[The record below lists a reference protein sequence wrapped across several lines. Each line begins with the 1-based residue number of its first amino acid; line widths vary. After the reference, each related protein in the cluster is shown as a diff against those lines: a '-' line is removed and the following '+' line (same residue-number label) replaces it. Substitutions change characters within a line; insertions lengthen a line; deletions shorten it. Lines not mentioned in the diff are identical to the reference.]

1 MSTKINKLIMSGFRG
16 ATSQVEVAFDIP
28 KAVTLIFGENGT
40 GKSTIADAFDF
51 VCNRSCGS
59 LENYSL
65 GEPPRRHVASLGCEP
80 SNVKVTLTSGAK
92 TWVASL
98 GGNGP
103 VVNPQHDCPDARILR
118 RRKILDLIE
127 TQPKQRF
134 EALKT
139 YITVPNIEK
148 SENTLRAACNETED
162 TFNEASRALGQAK
175 DELEK
180 LWTAEN
186 KPCNNA
192 IEWAALESQ
201 KDTSKLQANVA
212 EVEKLIPA
220 FQNVETALS
229 SFDKA
234 LTDEKKAA
242 QALTEAEAKLKEAE
256 SRQTQR
262 NAELLSLLREAKD
275 YINQKITLTQCP
287 VCEQDIDS
295 TKLLKRLGER
305 IDEMPELDL
314 LVSDTKTK
322 KLQTESKKSVVN
334 QARKDFCQRTKTLA
348 ILLKSCALAE
358 VNGQNLDWGYFNA
371 LLSDQEPSD
380 AVEQQARQFWK
391 MASEFHQPLK
401 TRKDID
407 QKSINQHNAIK
418 GQLETLKEKVL
429 QATSQEDLL
438 TKLKLGL
445 EIVSKER
452 KDYVENILDS
462 ISVEVERL
470 YAKLHPG
477 EDIGKIRFFLK
488 PNAIGSLEFDAQFHN
503 ASALPPQAYYSES
516 HLDTLGIC
524 VFLALAK
531 HFKTERTIVVL
542 DDVLTSVDGPHLERF
557 MTLLHDEAEHFNQM
571 VVTTHYRLWRD
582 RYRWARGSTANT
594 QIIELG
600 PWTLQNGLYVGEFM
614 TAIAELQKIMGQP
627 NFNRESAAS
636 KAGVILES
644 LLDFITLKFRCAIPR
659 NARNEYTLGDLA
671 NGVDSKLSKEL
682 RVRKSAMIGGTKSE
696 IQLKP
701 LINAATASQWIRNCV
716 GCHFNLLGSEVPD
729 VEVKSFCQNVLEL
742 SSNLI
747 CAFCETLPTRRPSGS
762 YWQCKCGEL
771 ELYPLIYPGADPGT
785 VDDEA

>member
-1 MSTKINKLIMSGFRG
+1 
-16 ATSQVEVAFDIP
+16 
-28 KAVTLIFGENGT
+28 
-40 GKSTIADAFDF
+40 
-51 VCNRSCGS
+51 
-59 LENYSL
+59 
-65 GEPPRRHVASLGCEP
+65 
-80 SNVKVTLTSGAK
+80 
-92 TWVASL
+92 
-98 GGNGP
+98 
-103 VVNPQHDCPDARILR
+103 
-118 RRKILDLIE
+118 
-127 TQPKQRF
+127 
-134 EALKT
+134 
-139 YITVPNIEK
+139 ITVPNIEK
-148 SENTLRAACNETED
+148 SENALRDACNETEKS
-162 TFNEASRALGQAK
+162 FNEASRALGQAK

-186 KPCNNA
+186 KPCNDA
-192 IEWAALESQ
+192 IGWAALESQ
-201 KDTSKLQANVA
+201 KDTSKLQANIA
-212 EVEKLIPA
+212 EVDKLILA
-220 FQNVETALS
+220 FQNAETALS
-229 SFDKA
+229 SLDKA
-234 LTDEKKAA
+234 EADEKKALEELVA
-242 QALTEAEAKLKEAE
+242 AEAKLKEAE
-256 SRQTQR
+256 SRQTQQ
-262 NAELLSLLREAKD
+262 NAELLSLLREAKT
-275 YINQKITLTQCP
+275 YIDKRVTLTQCP
-287 VCEQDIDS
+287 VCERKDIDS
-295 TKLLKRLGER
+295 AKLLKRLGER
-305 IDEMPELDL
+305 IDEMAELDS
-314 LVSDTKTK
+314 LVSNTKTK
-322 KLQTESKKSVVN
+322 KRQTESKKSVAD
-334 QARKDFCQRTKTLA
+334 QARKDFCQKTKTLA

-358 VNGQNLDWGYFNA
+358 VKGQNLEWDNFNT
-371 LLSDQEPSD
+371 LLSEQEPSD
-380 AVEQQARQFWK
+380 TVEQQARQFWK
-391 MASEFHQPLK
+391 TMSELRQPLK
-401 TRKDID
+401 NRKEID
-407 QKSINQHNAIK
+407 QKSLIQHNAIK
-418 GQLETLKEKVL
+418 GQLETLQEKIV

-438 TKLKLGL
+438 AKLQLALK
-445 EIVSKER
+445 IVSKER

-470 YAKLHPG
+470 YAKLHPR
-477 EDIGKIRFFLK
+477 EDIGKIRFYLK

-557 MTLLHDEAEHFNQM
+557 MTLLHEEAEHFNQM
-571 VVTTHYRLWRD
+571 IVTTHYRLWRD
-582 RYRWARGSTANT
+582 RYRWAKGSTANT

-614 TAIAELQKIMGQP
+614 TAIAELEKIIGQP

-644 LLDFITLKFRCAIPR
+644 LLDFITLKYRCAIPR

-671 NGVDSKLSKEL
+671 SGVDSKLAKEL
-682 RVRKSAMIGGTKSE
+682 RTRKPVVAAGQKLE

-729 VEVKSFCQNVLEL
+729 VDVRSFCQNVMDL